1 MAGPVIN
8 AIGNNSQQAATVG
21 PRNLFD
27 RQGMADLRRLSRD
40 QNAEGIAAV
49 AKQFESLFM
58 GMMLD
63 SMRQASLGENP
74 LFGSSAEK
82 TYQKM
87 FDQQLAMQSAQRGG
101 LGIAEMLQQQLL
113 GRAPSQVN
121 GQDLQFNNNPGSAAA
136 IPALPGF
143 DLPVSRGSVSSVLAQ
158 PSTVS
163 VINSRAIQS
172 QPSGLTQMDS
182 LRASGSQVNA
192 ADQPLA
198 PDQFLK
204 HIWPLAVDAG
214 ERLGVAPD
222 AIAAQALL
230 ESGWGQKTIHHAD
243 GQSSF
248 NLFGIKAGPEWTGR
262 SVSVSTLEF
271 KQGIAVR
278 EQADFR
284 AYDSFQQGFDD
295 YVSFLQNRPWYQQ
308 ALAVGQ
314 NSDQFAHELQKAGYA
329 TDPKYADKMSQLA
342 TQVRDALSNS
352 TAVNE
357 VSTMQHRHHP
367 RTDILQS
374 PMVPADN
381 GLEARFGGINLNT
394 TPGAA

>member
-1 MAGPVIN
+1 MAASVVN
-8 AIGNNSQQAATVG
+8 ALGNPPQQTTTVG

-27 RQGMADLRRLSRD
+27 RQGIADLRRLSREQD
-40 QNAEGIAAV
+40 ADGIAAV

-87 FDQQLAMQSAQRGG
+87 FDQQLAMQSAQGGG
-101 LGIAEMLQQQLL
+101 LGIAEMLRNQLQ

-121 GQDLQFNNNPGSAAA
+121 QQEFQLNNNPGSSLA
-136 IPALPGF
+136 IPAMPAFELPA
-143 DLPVSRGSVSSVLAQ
+143 SGSPASSLTAQ
-158 PSTVS
+158 PSTAS
-163 VINSRAIQS
+163 VINSRAVQIQ
-172 QPSGLTQMDS
+172 GAL
-182 LRASGSQVNA
+182 VNGTSDVQTSRTEA
-192 ADQPLA
+192 GETEPTLS

-204 HIWPLAVDAG
+204 RIWPLAADAG
-214 ERLGVAPD
+214 KRLGVAPD

-248 NLFGIKAGPEWTGR
+248 NLFGIKAGPDWSGR

-271 KQGIAVR
+271 KQGAAVR
-278 EQADFR
+278 EQASFR
-284 AYDSFQQGFDD
+284 AYDSYEDGFDD
-295 YVSFLQNRPWYQQ
+295 YVGFLQNRPWYQQ
-308 ALAVGQ
+308 ALESGGD
-314 NSDQFAHELQKAGYA
+314 SDRFAQELQKAGYA
-329 TDPKYADKMSQLA
+329 TDPNYAEKMSQLA
-342 TQVRDALSNS
+342 SQVRDALSNN

-357 VSTMQHRHHP
+357 VSAMQHRHHP
-367 RTDILQS
+367 GTDTLQS
-374 PMVPADN
+374 STLPADN
-381 GLEARFGGINLNT
+381 SLEAKFGGSSLTT
-394 TPGAA
+394 TPGAV